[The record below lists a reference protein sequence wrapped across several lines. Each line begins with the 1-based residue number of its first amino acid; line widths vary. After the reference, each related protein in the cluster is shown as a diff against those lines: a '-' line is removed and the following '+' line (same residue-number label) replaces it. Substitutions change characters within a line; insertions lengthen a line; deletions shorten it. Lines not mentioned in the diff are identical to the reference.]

1 MYLATNNVNQS
12 CVNTQDV
19 LTAGGDRLSVLVI
32 TDLHPDQPSMMLD
45 STKHML
51 PLRMDERTAAGQ
63 GVVSSDNLHYL
74 SPPGVPVWTHTHTLV
89 RNARMRT

>member
-12 CVNTQDV
+12 CVNTQDA

-74 SPPGVPVWTHTHTLV
+74 SPPGVPVWTHTHW
-89 RNARMRT
+89 